1 MPRLVLLRH
10 GESTWNREN
19 LFTGW
24 TDVPLSRRGVREA
37 ACAARLLAGAGYSF
51 DVAFTSVL
59 RRAIKTLWIVLEEL
73 NLMWI
78 PVYKTWQL
86 NERHYGALQ
95 GLNKAEA
102 TIRYG
107 IEQVHAWR
115 RGYDVAPPAL
125 SADDERNPVRDPRYA
140 HVPHDELPLAESL
153 ENTVERVRRVWHA
166 HISSAIRRGERV
178 IVVAH
183 GNSLRALLKD
193 LDNIS
198 DRDIAELEVPTGAP
212 LVYELDDALSPIRHY
227 YLGDATEIRHGTQA
241 SHTES
246 VKVRR

>member
-37 ACAARLLAGAGYSF
+37 ACAARLLAGAGYRF

-78 PVYKTWQL
+78 PDCKSWRL

-95 GLNKAEA
+95 GLNKSEA
-102 TIRYG
+102 ALRYG
-107 IEQVHAWR
+107 AEQVHMWR
-115 RGYDVAPPAL
+115 RSYDVAPPAL
-125 SADDERNPVRDPRYA
+125 SPDDERNPVRDPRYA
-140 HVPHDELPLAESL
+140 HVPPDQLPLTESL
-153 ENTVERVRRVWHA
+153 KDTAERVRRVWHDS
-166 HISSAIRRGERV
+166 ISPAIRRGQRV

-183 GNSLRALLKD
+183 GNTIRALLKD
-193 LDNIS
+193 LDQLS
-198 DRDIAELEVPTGAP
+198 DRDIAELEIPTGLP
-212 LVYELDDALSPIRHY
+212 LVYELDEALSPVRHY
-227 YLGDATEIRHGTQA
+227 YLADATENPRETTQQQC
-241 SHTES
+241 
-246 VKVRR
+246 

>member
-1 MPRLVLLRH
+1 M
-10 GESTWNREN
+10 
-19 LFTGW
+19 
-24 TDVPLSRRGVREA
+24 
-37 ACAARLLAGAGYSF
+37 
-51 DVAFTSVL
+51 
-59 RRAIKTLWIVLEEL
+59 
-73 NLMWI
+73 
-78 PVYKTWQL
+78 
-86 NERHYGALQ
+86 
-95 GLNKAEA
+95 
-102 TIRYG
+102 
-107 IEQVHAWR
+107 
-115 RGYDVAPPAL
+115 
-125 SADDERNPVRDPRYA
+125 RDPRYA

-227 YLGDATEIRHGTQA
+227 YLGDATEIRHGAQA

>member
-37 ACAARLLAGAGYSF
+37 ACAARLLASAGYRF

-78 PVYKTWQL
+78 PDCKSWRL

-95 GLNKAEA
+95 GLNKSEA
-102 TIRYG
+102 ALRYG
-107 IEQVHAWR
+107 AEQVHMWR
-115 RGYDVAPPAL
+115 RSYDVAPPAL
-125 SADDERNPVRDPRYA
+125 SPDDERNPVRDPRYA
-140 HVPHDELPLAESL
+140 HVPPDQLPLTESL
-153 ENTVERVRRVWHA
+153 KDTAERVRRVWHDS
-166 HISSAIRRGERV
+166 ISPAIRRGQRV

-183 GNSLRALLKD
+183 GNTIRALLKD
-193 LDNIS
+193 LDQLS
-198 DRDIAELEVPTGAP
+198 DRDIAELEIPTGLP
-212 LVYELDDALSPIRHY
+212 LVYELDEALSPVRHY
-227 YLGDATEIRHGTQA
+227 YLADATENPRETTQQQC
-241 SHTES
+241 
-246 VKVRR
+246 